1 VYLELM
7 SMGLMTQLN
16 FQKKLL
22 IFIMAMVL
30 FMGGTMGLLIR
41 VIIFPYLER
50 EMKTRGFL
58 SALKLA
64 ENAKAFVLVRDK
76 VSLTALIFDEKHL
89 EPSIAYIIVTD
100 DENRLLAH
108 TFLGTIPETDT
119 AFRGIAASSDK
130 KGSGPLVSAALSS
143 HVLKPDARVEES
155 EIVMPVHE
163 GLYRIGTIRIG
174 QDVEYIN
181 RVINKFS
188 LFHLGFTGF
197 ITLSG
202 FLFGLYISK
211 IITRPITA
219 LTTAANEIAR
229 GNLNARITL
238 GRRDSCW
245 QILNCKRTDCPAYAN
260 DGLRCWFIDDTQ
272 CHGIEQGSD
281 KLETCKS
288 CPVYKQQAGD
298 EFVQL
303 ADTFNHM
310 TERLQQSQK
319 ELRRSE
325 ERYRLL
331 FNTDPNP
338 VFVVAADSQL
348 ILDVNDR
355 AAEIYGYPKANLI
368 SMPFTSLG
376 YADEGR
382 EIAEAFSRL
391 STEDKLCSQL
401 PKMRRKASN
410 GEVVW
415 ENIHFCRYRYM
426 GKESIIA
433 TTSDITELIE
443 TETKLIQAGKMA
455 TLGEMSTGMAHE
467 LNQPLNAIKLG
478 SEFLQ
483 KMIELEGRVP
493 EEELLEVAA
502 DMSKEV
508 DRATAIINHLRQFG
522 RKSTIDKHK
531 VDVNVPAQ
539 GVFSVLGQQLKVN
552 NIKVALE
559 LGDNLPLILADE
571 NRLEQVFI
579 NLVINARDAM
589 IKRRDEDSEAGP
601 MVLTVRSFLENDMV
615 TVTVSDTGTGIPAP
629 VQARVFEPFYTTKEV
644 GKGTGLGLS
653 ISYGIIRDFEGIIE
667 FETKENVGTTFKVSF
682 PKAPA

>member
-1 VYLELM
+1 MNLL
-7 SMGLMTQLN
+7 SQLS

-41 VIIFPYLER
+41 FIIFPYLER
-50 EMKTRGFL
+50 EMKTRGYL
-58 SALKLA
+58 VGLKLA
-64 ENAKAFVLVRDK
+64 ENAKSFILVRDK
-76 VSLTALIFDEKHL
+76 VGLTALLFDEKRL

-100 DENRLLAH
+100 GESRLLAH
-108 TFLGTIPETDT
+108 TFLGTIPKADP
-119 AFRGIAASSDK
+119 AFPENAAGSVDRGSD
-130 KGSGPLVSAALSS
+130 PLKTAALASP
-143 HVLKPDARVEES
+143 VLKPDARLEES

-188 LFHLGFTGF
+188 LFHLLFTGF
-197 ITLSG
+197 ITLAG

-219 LTTAANEIAR
+219 LTAAASEIAR
-229 GNLNARITL
+229 GNLNARIRL
-238 GRRDSCW
+238 GRRNSCR
-245 QILNCKRTDCPAYAN
+245 QILNCERTDCPAYAS
-260 DGLRCWFIDDTQ
+260 DGPRCWFIDNTR
-272 CHGIEQGSD
+272 CRGMEQTSD

-288 CPVYKQQAGD
+288 CLVYKQLAGD

-310 TERLQQSQK
+310 TESLQQSQR

-355 AAEIYGYPKANLI
+355 AVEVYGYPKESLI
-368 SMPFTSLG
+368 SMPFTKLG

-382 EIAEAFSRL
+382 EIAAAFSRL
-391 STEDKLCSQL
+391 DTVERPCSQL
-401 PKMRRKASN
+401 SKMRRKASN

-415 ENIHFCRYRYM
+415 ENISFCRYRYM
-426 GKESIIA
+426 GQESIIA

-443 TETKLIQAGKMA
+443 TETKLIQASKMA

-483 KMIELEGRVP
+483 KMIELEGGVP
-493 EEELLEVAA
+493 EEELREVAS

-522 RKSTIDKHK
+522 RKSTIDKHQ
-531 VDVNVPAQ
+531 VDVNVPVR

-552 NIKVALE
+552 NINVSLE
-559 LGDNLPLILADE
+559 LEDDLPLVLADE
-571 NRLEQVFI
+571 NRLEQVLI

-589 IKRRDEDSEAGP
+589 IERKNEDSEAGP
-601 MVLTVRSFLENDMV
+601 MVLTVRSFLENDRV
-615 TVTVSDTGTGIPAP
+615 TVTVSDTGTGIPAA
-629 VQARVFEPFYTTKEV
+629 VQPRVFEPFYTTKEV

-653 ISYGIIRDFEGIIE
+653 ISYGIIGDFDGIIE
-667 FETKENVGTTFKVSF
+667 FETEENVGTTFKLSF

>member
-1 VYLELM
+1 M
-7 SMGLMTQLN
+7 SSMSQLS

-22 IFIMAMVL
+22 MFIMAMVL
-30 FMGGTMGLLIR
+30 FMGGSMGLLIR
-41 VIIFPYLER
+41 FIIFPYLER
-50 EMKTRGFL
+50 EMKTRGHL
-58 SALKLA
+58 VALKLA
-64 ENAKAFVLVRDK
+64 ENAKSFVLVRDK

-89 EPSIAYIIVTD
+89 EPSISYIIVTD

-108 TFLGTIPETDT
+108 TFLGSIPENDP
-119 AFRGIAASSDK
+119 AFRGHAWSSAD
-130 KGSGPLVSAALSS
+130 KGSGPLVSAALTSPM
-143 HVLKPDARVEES
+143 LKADARLEES

-181 RVINKFS
+181 RVISRFS

-197 ITLSG
+197 ITLTG

-211 IITRPITA
+211 VITRPIAA

-238 GRRDSCW
+238 GRRDSCR
-245 QILNCKRTDCPAYAN
+245 QILNCKHTDCPAYAN
-260 DGLRCWFIDDTQ
+260 DGPRCWFIDNTQ
-272 CHGIEQGSD
+272 CPSMEQVSN

-310 TERLQQSQK
+310 TTRLQQSQK

-338 VFVVAADSQL
+338 VFVLAADSQL

-355 AAEIYGYPKANLI
+355 AAGIYGYPKASLI
-368 SMPFTSLG
+368 SMPFAKLG

-382 EIAEAFSRL
+382 EIAAAFSRL
-391 STEDKLCSQL
+391 STEDKPCSQL
-401 PKMRRKASN
+401 PKMRRKTSN
-410 GEVVW
+410 GEMVW
-415 ENIHFCRYRYM
+415 ENIYFCRYTYM
-426 GKESIIA
+426 GQESIIA

-478 SEFLQ
+478 CEFLQ

-493 EEELLEVAA
+493 EEELQEVAA

-522 RKSTIDKHK
+522 RKSTISKQK
-531 VDVNVPAQ
+531 VDVNVPAR

-559 LGDNLPLILADE
+559 LEDDLPLILADE

-589 IKRRDEDSEAGP
+589 LKRREEDSEAGP
-601 MVLTVRSFLENDMV
+601 MALTVRSFLENDRV
-615 TVTVSDTGTGIPAP
+615 TVAVSDTGAGIPTT
-629 VQARVFEPFYTTKEV
+629 VQGRVFEPFYTTKEV

-653 ISYGIIRDFEGIIE
+653 ISYGIIRDFDGIIE
-667 FETKENVGTTFKVSF
+667 FETEENVGTTFKVSF

>member
-1 VYLELM
+1 M
-7 SMGLMTQLN
+7 SSLGQLS

-41 VIIFPYLER
+41 LIIFPYLER
-50 EMKTRGFL
+50 EMKTRGHVA
-58 SALKLA
+58 ALKLA
-64 ENAKAFVLVRDK
+64 ENAKSFILVRDK
-76 VSLTALIFDEKHL
+76 VNLTALIFDEKHM
-89 EPSIAYIIVTD
+89 EPSIAYIVVTD

-108 TFLGTIPETDT
+108 TFLGTIPRTDP
-119 AFRGIAASSDK
+119 AFRENAASLPDK
-130 KGSGPLVSAALSS
+130 SSGPLTSPALASP
-143 HVLKPDARVEES
+143 VLKPDARLEES
-155 EIVMPVHE
+155 EILMPVYE

-181 RVINKFS
+181 RVISKFS
-188 LFHLGFTGF
+188 LFHLIFTGF
-197 ITLSG
+197 ITLTG

-211 IITRPITA
+211 IITRPISA
-219 LTTAANEIAR
+219 LTTAVSEIAR
-229 GNLNARITL
+229 GNLNARIRL
-238 GRRDSCW
+238 GRRDSCR
-245 QILNCKRTDCPAYAN
+245 QILNCERIDCPAYAN
-260 DGLRCWFIDDTQ
+260 DGPRCWFIENTH
-272 CHGIEQGSD
+272 CRGTEQVSD

-288 CPVYKQQAGD
+288 CPVYKQQVGD

-303 ADTFNHM
+303 ADAFNHM
-310 TERLQQSQK
+310 TARLQQSET

-338 VFVVAADSQL
+338 VFVVASDSQL

-355 AAEIYGYPKANLI
+355 AAEVYGYPKASLI
-368 SMPFTSLG
+368 SMPFTKLG
-376 YADEGR
+376 YADEGQD
-382 EIAEAFSRL
+382 ISAAFSRL
-391 STEDKLCSQL
+391 RSEEKLCSQL

-415 ENIHFCRYRYM
+415 ENIYFCRYTYM

-493 EEELLEVAA
+493 EEELREVAA

-531 VDVNVPAQ
+531 VDVNVPAR

-559 LGDNLPLILADE
+559 LEDDLPLILADE

-579 NLVINARDAM
+579 NLIINARDAM
-589 IKRRDEDSEAGP
+589 LKRREEGSKAPP
-601 MVLTVRSFLENDMV
+601 MVLTVRSFIENDLV
-615 TVTVSDTGTGIPAP
+615 TLTVSDTGTGIPAT
-629 VQARVFEPFYTTKEV
+629 VQGRVFEPFYTTKEV

-653 ISYGIIRDFEGIIE
+653 ISYGIIRDFEGTIE
-667 FETKENVGTTFKVSF
+667 FETEENVGTTFKVSF

>member
-1 VYLELM
+1 M
-7 SMGLMTQLN
+7 SSMSQLS

-41 VIIFPYLER
+41 LIIFPYLER
-50 EMKTRGFL
+50 EMKTRGHL
-58 SALKLA
+58 AALKLG
-64 ENAKAFVLVRDK
+64 ENAKSFVLVRDK

-100 DENRLLAH
+100 GQDRLLAH
-108 TFLGTIPETDT
+108 TFLGTIPD
-119 AFRGIAASSDK
+119 ADPVFRGDAANSAD
-130 KGSGPLVSAALSS
+130 KGSGPLLLTALSS
-143 HVLKPDARVEES
+143 PALKPDARLEES

-174 QDVEYIN
+174 QDVEYVN
-181 RVINKFS
+181 RVISRFS

-211 IITRPITA
+211 VITRPITA
-219 LTTAANEIAR
+219 LTTAASEIAR

-238 GRRDSCW
+238 GRRDSCR
-245 QILNCKRTDCPAYAN
+245 QILDCKRTDCPAYAN
-260 DGLRCWFIDDTQ
+260 DGPRCWFIDNTQ
-272 CHGIEQGSD
+272 CHGMEQVSD

-288 CPVYKQQAGD
+288 CPVYKQLAGD

-310 TERLQQSQK
+310 TERLQQSQRQ
-319 ELRRSE
+319 LRRSE

-338 VFVVAADSQL
+338 VFVVAADSQV

-355 AAEIYGYPKANLI
+355 ATEVYGYPKESLI
-368 SMPFTSLG
+368 SMPFAKLG

-382 EIAEAFSRL
+382 EIAAAFSGL
-391 STEDKLCSQL
+391 NTDDKPCSQL

-410 GEVVW
+410 GEMVW
-415 ENIHFCRYRYM
+415 ENIYFCRYRYM

-483 KMIELEGRVP
+483 KMIELEGSVP
-493 EEELLEVAA
+493 EEELREVAA

-522 RKSTIDKHK
+522 RKSTISKHK

-559 LGDNLPLILADE
+559 LEDNLPLILADE

-589 IKRRDEDSEAGP
+589 LKRKEEDSEAGP
-601 MVLTVRSFLENDMV
+601 MVLTVKSFLENDRVAM
-615 TVTVSDTGTGIPAP
+615 TVSDTGTGIPAA
-629 VQARVFEPFYTTKEV
+629 VQGRVFEPFYTTKEV

-653 ISYGIIRDFEGIIE
+653 ISYGIIRDFEGTIE
-667 FETKENVGTTFKVSF
+667 FETEENVGTTFKVSF